1 MSVWDNISVPFAI
14 VNIFIIFYH
23 IANYTCR
30 DRINKNIDKLS
41 KALPGWVK
49 TWGRVVGIIIQPIF
63 AVPTLI
69 FFNFYIIWA
78 AIVLDEKLYEK
89 SPDISGPVSIL
100 ATTIAF
106 TLPLLASAAVQRNKD
121 SLFNY
126 NAFCGDIIALG
137 WETLSLVRDEQKN
150 LDELKKDESKKD
162 EPKKTNVSTRDQY
175 KIHQIYQ
182 LLLILPTAVKW
193 KFRNKNKF
201 DIENIYMIKHAERK
215 KKPEPKL
222 KIQNPTKRRRVS
234 VVTYKSVIRNNK
246 QIIDDYVNVDGI
258 DMGRPFV
265 RTVIGEEYKNNFLA
279 MNPKD
284 ADPYNG
290 SVDQCD
296 LIFVMLFDIISE
308 FRVSDTRKNMLTRTA
323 ERVYGSYG
331 NMGNIRDYKLPLMYE
346 VFMGIALVIFLFA
359 FPFSYSKTGEQ
370 LQNLDIVSVDD
381 NNWDATAH
389 YKPSVSAVTDHEEDI
404 IWHGIIMIY
413 FLFGMNLMTRR
424 VSNAFVSQS
433 EALGYNT
440 VGESETNTN
449 YTMHALY
456 QRKFE
461 LQKNN
466 LFIPTDLE
474 SLTSKRVPSKKV
486 SSKNVDS
493 ELKSNGNRVLNRRK
507 LYV

>member
-1 MSVWDNISVPFAI
+1 MVPFI
-14 VNIFIIFYH
+14 LVNIFISFYH
-23 IANYTCR
+23 IANRTCR
-30 DRINKNIDKLS
+30 DRINKNIDKVS
-41 KALPGWVK
+41 KALPDWVK
-49 TWGRVVGIIIQPIF
+49 TCGRVVGIIIQPIF
-63 AVPTLI
+63 TLPTLVY
-69 FFNFYIIWA
+69 FDFYIIWA
-78 AIVLDEKLYEK
+78 CVVLDEKLYEK

-150 LDELKKDESKKD
+150 LDELEKDESKKG
-162 EPKKTNVSTRDQY
+162 EPKKTNVSARDQY

-182 LLLILPTAVKW
+182 LLLILPTTVKW
-193 KFRNKNKF
+193 KFRNKDKF
-201 DIENIYMIKHAERK
+201 DIEKIYLIKHAERN

-222 KIQNPTKRRRVS
+222 KIQNPMKKRRRAS
-234 VVTYKSVIRNNK
+234 VVAYNPVIRNNK
-246 QIIDDYVNVDGI
+246 QIIDDYVNVDGV
-258 DMGRPFV
+258 DMGRQFV
-265 RTVIGEEYKNNFLA
+265 RTVIGGEYKNNLLA

-308 FRVSDTRKNMLTRTA
+308 FRVTDTRKNMLTRTA

-359 FPFSYSKTGEQ
+359 FPFSYSKTGER
-370 LQNLDIVSVDD
+370 LKHLDIIGVNESF
-381 NNWDATAH
+381 WSASTI
-389 YKPSVSAVTDHEEDI
+389 YTPSVSTVTDHEEDI

-449 YTMHALY
+449 YTLHALY

-466 LFIPTDLE
+466 LFIPNDLE

-493 ELKSNGNRVLNRRK
+493 ESKSNGNRVLNRRK